1 MLDKHMNNE
10 EKLEAIYQ
18 MTLENNEVLR
28 SVRRQQYM
36 SSFFSVIYWLV
47 ILGSIGSAYY
57 FIKPFIPVISSN
69 VGKFEETIGQFNQ
82 IRNQMTDPG
91 LLQGMMKNV
100 GTGTQPTE

>member
-1 MLDKHMNNE
+1 MNNE

-28 SVRRQQYM
+28 TVRRQQYM
-36 SSFFSVIYWLV
+36 SSFFSIIYWLV

-69 VGKFEETIGQFNQ
+69 FGKFEETIGQFDQ
-82 IRNQMTDPG
+82 IRNQMTDPK

>member
-1 MLDKHMNNE
+1 MNNE

-18 MTLENNEVLR
+18 MTLENNDVLR
-28 SVRRQQYM
+28 TVRRQQYL

-69 VGKFEETIGQFNQ
+69 IGKAEETMSQFNQ
-82 IRNQMTDPG
+82 IRSQMTDPK
-91 LLQGMMKNV
+91 LLQDIMKNV
-100 GTGTQPTE
+100 NTKAVPAE